1 MLCRACRAFHENER
15 CLLPFVKQSRTRDSL
30 EYSSLRARYILQ
42 STSTSDLPA
51 EFPVPLPKKL
61 HDPLETFA
69 RWCTRGAV
77 HPTSPQG
84 QSRFVALPAQVPVTR
99 YLHLK

>member
-1 MLCRACRAFHENER
+1 MLGRACRAFHENER
-15 CLLPFVKQSRTRDSL
+15 CLLPFVKRFRTRDSV

-61 HDPLETFA
+61 HDPTSRHVLDGVHEA
-69 RWCTRGAV
+69 LSIPLPLKDKAV
-77 HPTSPQG
+77 SL
-84 QSRFVALPAQVPVTR
+84 RFL
-99 YLHLK
+99 LKFP